1 MVTKSTTSK
10 TDIHQKLK
18 IVKAQ
23 KQKQSKVSLDDSKL
37 EKPKRT
43 KT

>member
-18 IVKAQ
+18 VVKAQ
-23 KQKQSKVSLDDSKL
+23 QQKQSTVSLDNSKL
-37 EKPKRT
+37 EKPKHT
-43 KT
+43 ET